1 MRSRDGLP
9 ASPRVVRWSALLLSV
24 ATVTVSAV
32 FTGSAVHS
40 TAAAADPLADAKAQA
55 SRLQAQV
62 AALQTAA
69 EQASEKYDAAEAALG
84 DVVVKQRIGE
94 LQAQAARATLDRRQ
108 SVIDSRTR
116 ALYKSG
122 GTLAIYAGVLD
133 GHDPSHLLAGFH
145 AVQAMSD
152 ADTRALA
159 DVGEA
164 TKAADQAKAVV
175 AGLVQQQGDLLAQ
188 AQAAADQV
196 QAALDAQQQALDAAD
211 SQVREIEAQLQAE
224 LDAENAARAAATL
237 AAMLGSGLSAGEAT
251 QVGLAAIAA
260 ARTQLGK
267 PYLYGG
273 SGPDSWDCS
282 GLTQWA
288 YRQAGV
294 GLPRTAAEQYA
305 SVATKIALDQLRPG
319 DLLFW
324 ATDTSD
330 PATIHHVAIYLGGG
344 LMLAAPHTGTVVQI
358 QPVYLDGYFGAVR
371 PG

>member
-1 MRSRDGLP
+1 MRTRDGRPARSR
-9 ASPRVVRWSALLLSV
+9 VIRWSASLLGV
-24 ATVTVSAV
+24 AGLTASAV
-32 FTGSAVHS
+32 FTGAALHGS
-40 TAAAADPLADAKAQA
+40 AAAADPLADAKAQA
-55 SRLQAQV
+55 ARLQAQV

-84 DVVVKQRIGE
+84 DVVVKQRLAGV
-94 LQAQAARATLDRRQ
+94 QAQVAQATLDRQ
-108 SVIDSRTR
+108 QTVIDSRAR
-116 ALYKSG
+116 ALYMSG
-122 GTLAIYAGVLD
+122 GKLAIYAGVLD

-159 DVGEA
+159 DVGQA
-164 TKAADQAKAVV
+164 STAAASAQSVV

-211 SQVREIEAQLQAE
+211 SQVREIEAQMQAE
-224 LDAENAARAAATL
+224 LDAENAARAAATR
-237 AAMLGSGLSAGEAT
+237 AATLGSGLSAGDPT

-294 GLPRTAAEQYA
+294 DLPRTAAEQYEA
-305 SVATKIALDQLRPG
+305 VPTKVALDQLRPG

-324 ATDTSD
+324 AIDTTD

-371 PG
+371 AG